1 MGREKYVMHIRSDG
15 STTFCGRTFGAE
27 ELSEIKDIVESFPGL
42 SRTELAGTVC
52 ELLAWYRPSGKYKQ
66 RECREFLEHL
76 ESCGLFRLPARRSTR
91 PRGSR
96 TRVPKTRYGRPQP
109 PIEGTVGEISA
120 VSLTLVESQQQRL
133 LWRELVGR
141 YHYLGHKVPFGAH
154 LRYLIRIARPEA
166 VVGCLQFSSPAW
178 KMKPRDQWI
187 GWSDVTRQRNLQQVV
202 NNSRFLILPWVKVRN
217 LASTL
222 LAMAARHV
230 VSDWEQRYGIRPV
243 LLETLV
249 DTQRYS
255 GTSYKAANWLNVGMT
270 TGRGRMD
277 RDHRLHGNAP
287 KAIFLYPLRKDAR
300 RQLRS
305 V

>member
-1 MGREKYVMHIRSDG
+1 MLIGSDG
-15 STTFCGRTFGAE
+15 SATFCGRTFGPRE
-27 ELSEIKDIVESFPGL
+27 ISEIKDIVESFPGL

-52 ELLAWYRPSGKYKQ
+52 ELLDWHRANGTYKQ
-66 RECREFLEHL
+66 RECREFLELL
-76 ESCGLFRLPARRSTR
+76 EASGLFRLPARRPGR

-96 TRVPKTRYGRPQP
+96 TKVPETGYGELQP
-109 PIEGTVGEISA
+109 PITGVVRDVSP
-120 VSLTLVESQQQRL
+120 VSLALVGSQEERL

-141 YHYLGHKVPFGAH
+141 YHYLGHTVPFGAH
-154 LRYLIRIARPEA
+154 IRYLVRIAQPEA

-178 KMKPRDQWI
+178 RIRPRDQWI
-187 GWSDVTRQRNLQQVV
+187 DWDDGTRRRNLQKVV
-202 NNSRFLILPWVKVRN
+202 SNSRFLILPWVRIRN
-217 LASTL
+217 LASTV
-222 LAMAARHV
+222 LALAARRV
-230 VSDWEQRYGIRPV
+230 ASDWEQRYRIRPV

-249 DTQRYS
+249 DPERYL

-277 RDHRLHGNAP
+277 KAHRLHGKAP

-305 V
+305 M